1 MQTSHALVKE
11 VQTFLDQ
18 FAAAVSENNGKAA
31 TNLWESPALVLGD
44 TLAMQVQ
51 SDSQVKKMFSSA
63 KKMMTERG
71 VAETRAEILGLEN
84 LTPKVVMVTA
94 HFDWINGAG
103 EQVGG
108 EATTFTL
115 RRGDDGALRVKS
127 SVMHGQETN

>member
-11 VQTFLDQ
+11 VQVFLDQ
-18 FAAAVSENNGKAA
+18 FALAVSENDGKAA
-31 TNLWESPALVLGD
+31 TKLWESPALVLGD
-44 TLAMQVQ
+44 SMAMQVQ
-51 SDSQVKKMFSSA
+51 SDSQVKKMFGSA
-63 KKMMTERG
+63 RKMMTERG
-71 VAETRAEILGLEN
+71 VAETRAEILGLES

-115 RRGDDGALRVKS
+115 RRGNDGALRVKS